1 MYVFKED
8 PKTIY
13 VLVTIFR
20 MIYIY
25 KYKIRISKVIRL
37 YSLILLVL
45 SGLTQLTSAVRVEKP

>member
-25 KYKIRISKVIRL
+25 KYKIRISKVIWL